1 MRADHSRAREATLNQ
16 TLDQLSAEQRGG
28 GTAGGR
34 CRRDIMDTERFDRAL
49 DLFNRPK
56 LPKDG
61 SFYHGAVKHVKDKT
75 GARFREKYPA
85 AFVFFY
91 SPDSSFCLDAQPEF
105 AAAAA
110 AAAQLAAKQ
119 KRGGSKALR
128 HHGTAAFAAV
138 DCLVQKAACGIWAEN
153 GVPEFWFFRGTAAD
167 GSWSKQHG
175 EIYLGPRT
183 AVGFAD
189 FAADRLEW
197 ASVRALLGKLSAL
210 IVFHSRSVC
219 MALLYGR
226 TGCLTAKK

>member
-56 LPKDG
+56 LPKYG
-61 SFYHGAVKHVKDKT
+61 SFYHGAVKHVKDKN
-75 GARFREKYPA
+75 GARLRANYPA

-91 SPDSSFCLDAQPEF
+91 SPDSSFCVDAQPEF
-105 AAAAA
+105 AAAA

-119 KRGGSKALR
+119 KRDGSKALC
-128 HHGTAAFAAV
+128 HHGIAVFAAV

-167 GSWSKQHG
+167 GSWLKQHG

-197 ASVRALLGKLSAL
+197 ASVRALLGKLSAR
-210 IVFHSRSVC
+210 IVCHSRSVC